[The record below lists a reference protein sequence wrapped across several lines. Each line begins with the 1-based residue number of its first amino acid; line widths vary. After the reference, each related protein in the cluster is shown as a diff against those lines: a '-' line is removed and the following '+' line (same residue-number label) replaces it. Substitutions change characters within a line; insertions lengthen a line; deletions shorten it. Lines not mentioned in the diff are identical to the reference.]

1 MRATNENNIPTLP
14 AFLSRNGHAAMLP
27 ALMPGPRSATD
38 DSRRGFLAAGLASS
52 LGGLVLPNILRLRA
66 AAGAEK
72 RPTSVIFVFLAGGPS
87 QHETFDPKP
96 DAPAEYR
103 GPFHSIPTGVPG
115 VRFSETMPKLAAK
128 MADLTIVRSICHAEG
143 SHIAEHVV
151 ESGYFLRNIA
161 NALAG
166 EMPAVGCVAARV
178 RGGGTGGLPGF
189 VSLPLPAAYC
199 GPVHVGRRYAPFG
212 VSGNP
217 NLADFRVENLTRPTQ
232 LTTGVMQERQLLL
245 RSLNETPRVADDMTR
260 TIDAYQAQALEL
272 LTGDR
277 ARLAFD
283 LGREPDRL
291 RDRYGRS
298 DMGQRMLLA
307 RRLVEA
313 QVPFV
318 AVRFTPGVGPDWD
331 DHADIPGRMRQR
343 APIYDQGLSA
353 LIEDLRQR
361 GMNRDVLLVAMG
373 EFGRTPKVNQNAGRD
388 HWPAVNSVLLAG
400 GNYRMGQV
408 IGASDS
414 RGGAVTQSP
423 YPPQSVLAMVYRH
436 LGIDP
441 AMTFPDFTGRP
452 RHILESRE
460 PIVEL
465 L

>member
-1 MRATNENNIPTLP
+1 
-14 AFLSRNGHAAMLP
+14 MLP
-27 ALMPGPRSATD
+27 NLLSGSRPATEV
-38 DSRRGFLAAGLASS
+38 SRRGFLYAGLASS
-52 LGGLVLPNILRLRA
+52 LGGLVLPDILRLRA

-72 RPTSVIFVFLAGGPS
+72 RPTAVIFVYLAGGPS

-103 GPFHSIPTGVPG
+103 GPFQSIPTSLPSI
-115 VRFSETMPKLAAK
+115 RFSETMPKLARK
-128 MADLTIVRSICHAEG
+128 MTDLAIVRSVSHGEG

-151 ESGYFLRNIA
+151 ESGYYLRNIA
-161 NALAG
+161 NARAG
-166 EMPAVGCVAARV
+166 EMPAVGCIAARV
-178 RGGGTGGLPGF
+178 RGGAGGLPGF
-189 VSLPLPAAYC
+189 VSLPHPAAYC
-199 GPVHVGRRYAPFG
+199 GPVHLGRRYAPFD

-217 NLADFRVENLTRPTQ
+217 NSADFRVENLARPSQVTI
-232 LTTGVMQERQLLL
+232 GVLQERQTLL
-245 RSLNETPRVADDMTR
+245 RSLNETPRVADDTAR
-260 TIDAYQAQALEL
+260 AIDAYQAQALEL

-277 ARLAFD
+277 ARRAFN
-283 LGREPDRL
+283 LSQEPDRL
-291 RDRYGRS
+291 RDQYGRN

-331 DHADIPGRMRQR
+331 DHADLPRRMQQR
-343 APIYDQGLSA
+343 APVYDQGLCA

-361 GMNRDVLLVAMG
+361 GLNRDVLLVAMG

-388 HWPAVNSVLLAG
+388 HWPAVASVLLAG
-400 GNYRMGQV
+400 GSYRMGQV

-414 RGGAVTQSP
+414 RGGAVTQAP
-423 YPPQSVLAMVYRH
+423 YPPQSILAMVYRH

-441 AMTFPDFTGRP
+441 ATTFPDFTGRP
-452 RHILESRE
+452 RHILEERE

>member
-1 MRATNENNIPTLP
+1 MCVTIENNKPTLP
-14 AFLSRNGHAAMLP
+14 AFVSRKGPAVMHPPLLP
-27 ALMPGPRSATD
+27 NSRSAID
-38 DSRRGFLAAGLASS
+38 VSRRGFLYAGLASS
-52 LGGLVLPNILRLRA
+52 LGGLFLPDILRLRA

-72 RPTSVIFVFLAGGPS
+72 RPTAVIFVYLAGGPS

-103 GPFHSIPTGVPG
+103 GPFQSIPTSMPG
-115 VRFSETMPKLAAK
+115 IRFSETMPQLAGK
-128 MADLTIVRSICHAEG
+128 MTDLTIVRSVFHREG

-161 NALAG
+161 NARAG

-178 RGGGTGGLPGF
+178 RGGGTGGLPAF
-189 VSLPLPAAYC
+189 VSLPLPSAYC
-199 GPVHVGRRYAPFG
+199 GPVHLGRRYAPFG
-212 VSGNP
+212 VNGNP
-217 NLADFRVENLTRPTQ
+217 NSADFQVANLARPNQ
-232 LTTGVMQERQLLL
+232 LTTGVLQERQTLLQ
-245 RSLNETPRVADDMTR
+245 SFNESPRVADDATR
-260 TIDAYQAQALEL
+260 AIDAYQTQALEL

-277 ARLAFD
+277 ARRAFD
-283 LGREPDRL
+283 LCQEPDRL
-291 RDRYGRS
+291 RDQYGRN

-331 DHADIPGRMRQR
+331 DHADLPRRMKER
-343 APIYDQGLSA
+343 APIYDLGLSA

-361 GMNRDVLLVAMG
+361 GLNREVLLVAMG

-388 HWPAVNSVLLAG
+388 HWPAVASVLLAG
-400 GNYRMGQV
+400 GSYRMGQV

-414 RGGAVTQSP
+414 RGGAVTQAP

-452 RHILESRE
+452 RHILEDRE

>member
-1 MRATNENNIPTLP
+1 
-14 AFLSRNGHAAMLP
+14 MLP
-27 ALMPGPRSATD
+27 ALLPGSRSATGVP
-38 DSRRGFLAAGLASS
+38 RRGFLGAGLASS
-52 LGGLVLPNILRLRA
+52 LGGLVLPDILRLRA

-72 RPTSVIFVFLAGGPS
+72 QPTAVIFVYLAGGPS

-103 GPFHSIPTGVPG
+103 GPFQSIPTRVPG
-115 VRFSETMPKLAAK
+115 IHFSETMPQLAGK
-128 MADLTIVRSICHAEG
+128 MTDLTIVRSICHGEG

-166 EMPAVGCVAARV
+166 EMPAVGSVAARV

-189 VSLPLPAAYC
+189 VSLPQPAAYC
-199 GPVHVGRRYAPFG
+199 GPVHLGRRYAPFG
-212 VSGNP
+212 VNGNP
-217 NLADFRVENLTRPTQ
+217 NSPDFRIENLARPNS
-232 LTTGVMQERQLLL
+232 LATGVLQDRQLLL
-245 RSLNETPRVADDMTR
+245 RSLDESPRPADDTTR
-260 TIDAYQAQALEL
+260 TIDAYRAQALEL

-277 ARLAFD
+277 ARRAFD
-283 LGREPDRL
+283 LAQEPDRL
-291 RDRYGRS
+291 RDQYGRS

-313 QVPFV
+313 EVPFV
-318 AVRFTPGVGPDWD
+318 AVRFTPNVGPDWD
-331 DHADIPGRMRQR
+331 DHADVSGRMRQR

-361 GMNRDVLLVAMG
+361 GLNRDVLLVAMG
-373 EFGRTPKVNQNAGRD
+373 EFGRTPRVNQNAGRD
-388 HWPAVNSVLLAG
+388 HWPAVASVLLAG
-400 GNYRMGQV
+400 GSYRMGQV

-441 AMTFPDFTGRP
+441 GMTFPDFTGRP
-452 RHILESRE
+452 RHILEDRE